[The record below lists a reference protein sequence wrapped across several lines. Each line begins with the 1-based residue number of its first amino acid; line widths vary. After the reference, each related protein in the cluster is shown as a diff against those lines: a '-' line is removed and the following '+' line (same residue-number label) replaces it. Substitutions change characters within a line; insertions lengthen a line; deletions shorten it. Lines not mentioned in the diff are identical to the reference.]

1 MYKRLT
7 LSLAMLAVGAAMLA
21 ASGIASTGSAHKQ
34 SAPSGSVA
42 KKGGILKASL
52 TVGIENIDP
61 QRSYYV
67 PESQYEW
74 LTQRPLL
81 NFAHAEGARG
91 YRLLNEGARSYTVSR
106 DGRTYTFQIR
116 HGMKF
121 SNGTAV
127 TAANYKHTLL
137 RILNPNVGSPIASFL
152 TDPASVNIRGAI
164 AYNTTG
170 KGSVSG
176 LQTRGKYTF
185 IIKLVKANA
194 LLPTLVALPPTGAEP
209 NSLPLKPITT
219 APKGLAS
226 GGRYY

>member
-1 MYKRLT
+1 MPGTPVRANSTHVLERRPVSRRRSAYVFPAERSQMYKRLA

-34 SAPSGSVA
+34 SGPASSVA
-42 KKGGILKASL
+42 KKGGILNVNLFA
-52 TVGIENIDP
+52 GIENIDP

-91 YRLLNEGARSYTVSR
+91 DRPLNEGAKSYAVSR
-106 DGRTYTFQIR
+106 DGRTYTFHVRQ
-116 HGMKF
+116 GMRF
-121 SNGTAV
+121 SDGSPV

-152 TDPASVNIRGAI
+152 TDPSSVNIVGAV

-170 KGSVSG
+170 KGS
-176 LQTRGKYTF
+176 
-185 IIKLVKANA
+185 
-194 LLPTLVALPPTGAEP
+194 P
-209 NSLPLKPITT
+209 
-219 APKGLAS
+219 
-226 GGRYY
+226 